1 MSDHVT
7 VQDVTIDSGSS
18 TYVRWRPRM
27 VRLSVFEDM
36 KNTLTSTGWT
46 AAQLKYPFSIKEFF
60 PEFATYAED
69 AVHINTLAV
78 DTGEPLALEEY
89 EVGGMY
95 TRLYRINAAFY
106 AQDDETG
113 VAVFSDL
120 ADRYDGLTDAPYI
133 SLLNY
138 NVQPDPPLIT
148 RLEVESFQ
156 YTRAA
161 MDVAPYEHHLW
172 FAELMVRDF
181 IAGDRT
187 TMPS

>member
-1 MSDHVT
+1 MSHVVT
-7 VQDVTIDSGSS
+7 QDITIDSGDGG
-18 TYVRWRPRM
+18 YVRWRPRM

-36 KNTLTSTGWT
+36 KNTLTSTGWMT
-46 AAQLKYPFSIKEFF
+46 ANLKYPFSIKEFF
-60 PEFATYAED
+60 PEFATYVDD
-69 AVHINTLAV
+69 AVHVNTLAV
-78 DTGEPLALEEY
+78 DAGEPLVLEEY
-89 EVGGMY
+89 ELGGML

-148 RLEVESFQ
+148 RMEVESFQ

-172 FAELMVRDF
+172 FMELMVRDF
-181 IAGDRT
+181 VDGNRT
-187 TMPS
+187 EMPT